1 MAAKKPKYKLL
12 FIVGFPRSGT
22 TWTMWLLGQHPS
34 AVVCFHSGFF
44 HALKP
49 VREWWKDTGGHGKS
63 VYTYAKNNK
72 NSKIDESKVKLNSI
86 LSLEEFYKHS
96 RPLAGYVF
104 DQMASCSPDTKVVV
118 EKTPEN
124 LVFSEWI
131 LKIFPDA
138 YILHVIRDPRSIF
151 PSLRN
156 AAYSWAPIHELPVA
170 PNPIEVAKG
179 WMSYL
184 ERGRKLSQM
193 TDRYKE
199 VHYEALSKN
208 GSAELQEIYSWL
220 NLPADQ
226 SFCDQVVE
234 AGTLD
239 KLRKQKGLAP
249 KGFFRKGSAEGWR
262 DELSLSDK
270 KVMEYIAGDLL
281 DEMGYE
287 LTTDRLTHKPFRLRM
302 YEGTSKVVQK
312 FARAPA
318 YLSRRVSKINP
329 LNGRLNP
336 NKQMQVLK
344 KTLVEMSK

>member
-1 MAAKKPKYKLL
+1 MAARQSEYELL
-12 FIVGFPRSGT
+12 FVVGFPRSGT
-22 TWTMWLLGQHPS
+22 TWAMWLLGQHPS

-63 VYTYAKNNK
+63 VYTYAKNGKDN
-72 NSKIDESKVKLNSI
+72 KIDESKVKLNNI
-86 LSLEEFYKHS
+86 LSLEEFYEHS
-96 RPLAGYVF
+96 RPLASHVF
-104 DQMASCSPDTKVVV
+104 DQMASCSPETKVVV

-124 LVFSEWI
+124 LVFSDWI

-179 WMSYL
+179 WRSYI
-184 ERGRKLSQM
+184 ERGRQLSQM

-208 GSAELQEIYSWL
+208 GSAELQKIYSWL
-220 NLPADQ
+220 NLPAKP
-226 SFCDQVVE
+226 SFCEQVVE
-234 AGTLD
+234 AGTID
-239 KLRKQKGLAP
+239 RLRKQKDFAP

-262 DELSLSDK
+262 DELSVSDK
-270 KVMEYIAGDLL
+270 KVMEYLAGDLL
-281 DEMGYE
+281 EEMGYE
-287 LTTDRLTHKPFRLRM
+287 LTSDQLTHKPLRLRI
-302 YEGTSKVVQK
+302 YESTARVVYK
-312 FARAPA
+312 ISHAPGYLMRRA
-318 YLSRRVSKINP
+318 SKINP

-344 KTLVEMSK
+344 KTLAEMSK